1 MKKRKYLKRW
11 LDYLIVCIQMLLI
24 VLMAGEV
31 DNLALFFISKLVFLG
46 LFIINHLILVRYSK
60 IIIFEEC

>member
-11 LDYLIVCIQMLLI
+11 LDYLIIFMQMILI
-24 VLMAGEV
+24 LLMAGEV

-46 LFIINHLILVRYSK
+46 LFIINHLILVKYSK
-60 IIIFEEC
+60 IIIFE

>member
-11 LDYLIVCIQMLLI
+11 LDYLIVCMQMLL
-24 VLMAGEV
+24 VLLMAGEV
-31 DNLALFFISKLVFLG
+31 DNLAIFFISKLVFLC

-60 IIIFEEC
+60 IIIFE